1 MKNLIVVI
9 CILPIAF
16 GVALGQADGLPQ
28 WKYVSG
34 KDDIKVYSRAVSN
47 SKIKALRAECILD
60 ATTQEVIDLLLDIPA
75 AAKWVCHAKSCVL
88 LRKVSDRELY
98 YYTEV
103 SLPWPIDNR
112 DFVTHLKIAEDPLT
126 KTVTVDAPAVPGFVN
141 EKKGK
146 VRVHHSIGTWKI
158 IPAGNQKVKVEYI
171 LQVDPGGLIPA
182 HIVNMFATQAPIE
195 TFVNMKKELLIR
207 RGKRANNR

>member
-9 CILPIAF
+9 SMLSIQF
-16 GVALGQADGLPQ
+16 GVAFGQAAGLPQ

-34 KDDIKVYSRAVSN
+34 KEDIKVYSKAVPN
-47 SKIKALRAECILD
+47 SKIKALKAECMLD

-88 LRKVSDRELY
+88 LRKISDRELY

-103 SLPWPIDNR
+103 SLPWPLDNR
-112 DFVTHLKIAEDPLT
+112 DFVTHLKIWEDPET
-126 KTVTVDAPAVPGFVN
+126 KIVTVNAPAVPGFVN

-146 VRVHHSIGTWKI
+146 VRVRHSIGTWKI
-158 IPAGNQKVKVEYI
+158 IPAGDKKVKVEYI

-195 TFVNMKKELLIR
+195 TFINMKRELLIR
-207 RGKRANNR
+207 RSKNA